1 MRILLVEDDEMI
13 GRSLAHGLR
22 DDGYAVD
29 WVKDGVEATAA
40 LADVAAEHALIL
52 LDWNLPRMDG
62 LAVLRQLRAA
72 GSLTPVLMLTARD
85 ETRDLVAGL
94 DAGADDYLPKPFLLD
109 ELKARLRSLLRR
121 GQGRASNIQRYGLLS
136 IDASQHVVKRGE
148 LTIALTAR
156 EFALLQALME
166 QPGALRSRKQLEERL
181 YGWSE
186 TVESNALEVLIHAL
200 RRKIGATL
208 VENVRG
214 VGWRLREES

>member
-148 LTIALTAR
+148 TA
-156 EFALLQALME
+156 
-166 QPGALRSRKQLEERL
+166 
-181 YGWSE
+181 
-186 TVESNALEVLIHAL
+186 
-200 RRKIGATL
+200 
-208 VENVRG
+208 
-214 VGWRLREES
+214 